1 MSFVKYS
8 IETDAQGQQHVKVAG
23 YKPGTYES
31 TAPED
36 GTHAAA
42 LSEPEADSTAELMC
56 DDEKPLTASSQVA
69 IEQLLQAPKIG

>member
-8 IETDAQGQQHVKVAG
+8 IETDAEGQQHVKVAG

-42 LSEPEADSTAELMC
+42 LSEPEADSTAALLC
-56 DDEKPLTASSQVA
+56 DDEKPFTTSSQVA
-69 IEQLLQAPKIG
+69 TEQMLYVLKVG